1 MVRLVYCFKARLA
14 PLLFLTLLSQHAFA
28 QFSNRL
34 KDGGLKTY
42 LSPDSAT
49 HIKLNFVSQVW
60 VRYNESNPG
69 SAINGEAANSTFD
82 VGLRRVRFVLSG
94 QLTDRVFI
102 FIQFGQNNFST
113 LSTRKT
119 GAFFHDVTAEYAIA
133 KKKLSLGFGLHGW
146 NGLGRFS
153 NSSISTILA
162 LDPPIFQETT
172 NDVND
177 QFVRKLGMYA
187 KGKLGKLDYRIS
199 VSTPFVT
206 QTANTAVDPLSTNA
220 SYSMKIPKETFQ
232 GYFMYQFLDQESNA
246 GAGTVGSYLG
256 TKKVFNIGAGFVYQ
270 DKAMWNKGVS
280 SDTLY
285 HAMGLWA
292 VDFFWDTPLNKSLG
306 NSLTVY
312 GGYFNYD
319 FGKGYLR
326 NVGPMN
332 PANGITAKGS
342 FNGPGNAAPLIGT
355 GDTFYLQAGYK
366 FKKNL
371 LGEEF
376 GTLQVYSAVQ
386 TSHYNRLKG
395 PMMVVDA
402 GVNWLMHGHNSKFT
416 LNYQS
421 RPIFMPDGND
431 NFFLSTRRG
440 EWVLQY
446 QVAF

>member
-1 MVRLVYCFKARLA
+1 MARLVSCKKVCLTSF
-14 PLLFLTLLSQHAFA
+14 LFLTLLSHHAFA

-49 HIKLNFVSQVW
+49 YLKLNFVSQVW

-69 SAINGEAANSTFD
+69 SAVNGEAANSTFD
-82 VGLRRVRFVLSG
+82 VGLRRVRFVLTG
-94 QLTDRVFI
+94 QLSDRVFI

-113 LSTRKT
+113 LSPRKT

-146 NGLGRFS
+146 NGLGRYS

-187 KGKLGKLDYRIS
+187 KGKLGKLDYRLS
-199 VSTPFVT
+199 ASTPFVT
-206 QTANTAVDPLSTNA
+206 QTASTSVDPLSTNA

-246 GAGTVGSYLG
+246 GAGTVGTYLG
-256 TKKVFNIGAGFVYQ
+256 TKRVFNIGAGFVYQ
-270 DKAMWNKGVS
+270 DKAMWSKNIS
-280 SDTLY
+280 NDTLY

-306 NSLTVY
+306 TALTVY

-332 PANGITAKGS
+332 PANGVTAKGS

-355 GDTFYLQAGYK
+355 GDTFYLQGAYK

-395 PMMVVDA
+395 PMLVIDA

-421 RPIFMPDGND
+421 RPVFMPDGND
-431 NFFLSTRRG
+431 NVLLPTRRG

>member
-1 MVRLVYCFKARLA
+1 MVRLVYGFKAFPA
-14 PLLFLTLLSQHAFA
+14 ILLFLTLLSQPAFA
-28 QFSNRL
+28 QFTNRL

-49 HIKLNFVSQVW
+49 YLKLNFVSQVW

-69 SAINGEAANSTFD
+69 STINGDAANSTFD
-82 VGLRRVRFVLSG
+82 VGLRRVRFVLTG
-94 QLTDRVFI
+94 QLSDRVFI

-113 LSTRKT
+113 LSARKA
-119 GAFFHDVTAEYAIA
+119 GAFFHDVTAEYAVV

-146 NGLGRFS
+146 NGLGRYS

-177 QFVRKLGMYA
+177 QFVRKFGMYA
-187 KGKLGKLDYRIS
+187 KGKLGKLDYRFS

-206 QTANTAVDPLSTNA
+206 QTASTAVDPLSTNA
-220 SYSMKIPKETFQ
+220 SYSMKIPKEAFQ

-256 TKKVFNIGAGFVYQ
+256 TKKIFNVGAGFVYQ
-270 DKAMWNKGVS
+270 DKAMWNKGTS

-306 NSLTVY
+306 NALTVY

-332 PANGITAKGS
+332 PANGTTTKGS

-402 GVNWLMHGHNSKFT
+402 GVNWLIHGHGSKFT

-431 NFFLSTRRG
+431 NVLISTRRG

>member
-1 MVRLVYCFKARLA
+1 MVRLVYCFNVRLA
-14 PLLFLTLLSQHAFA
+14 SFLFLTILSQQAFA
-28 QFSNRL
+28 QFTNRL

-49 HIKLNFVSQVW
+49 YLKLNFVSQVW
-60 VRYNESNPG
+60 VRCNESNPG

-82 VGLRRVRFVLSG
+82 VGLRRVRFVLTG

-113 LSTRKT
+113 LSARKA

-146 NGLGRFS
+146 NGLSRYS

-177 QFVRKLGMYA
+177 QFVRKFGLYA
-187 KGKLGKLDYRIS
+187 KGKLGKLDYRVS

-206 QTANTAVDPLSTNA
+206 QTASTAVDPLSTNA
-220 SYSMKIPKETFQ
+220 SYSMKIPKEAFQ
-232 GYFMYQFLDQESNA
+232 GYFMYQFFDQESNA
-246 GAGTVGSYLG
+246 GPGTVGTYLG
-256 TKKVFNIGAGFVYQ
+256 AKKIFNIGAGFVYQ
-270 DKAMWNKGVS
+270 DKAMWNKGTS

-292 VDFFWDTPLNKSLG
+292 VDFFWDTPLNRSLG
-306 NSLTVY
+306 NALTVY

-332 PANGITAKGS
+332 PANGTTTKGS
-342 FNGPGNAAPLIGT
+342 FNGAGNAAPLIGT

-371 LGEEF
+371 FGEEF

-386 TSHYNRLKG
+386 TSHYNRLRG

-421 RPIFMPDGND
+421 RPIFMPDGSD